1 MQGSGGDLAPWPKAP
16 SLSAIHPRAR
26 RPHPLAVALVQLA
39 HSLLSARD
47 AARGAPPLHR
57 HEVDLLLGTLTGSA
71 SADFEFWSGTQSR
84 GPAFGSPST
93 FVYTLPT
100 AAPAE
105 IALALGLRG
114 SLATVTAGSVS
125 GIASIV
131 RAASQIASGRARA
144 CLCGGIEFARTGDR
158 RASGSVG
165 QDAIALFLLEAGPS
179 SMRWPVLRDWEAGFA
194 SEEQRSDRFS
204 EAGLSSQ
211 EPPSGRVSE
220 AGFSS
225 EEQPS
230 DPVSSLSPLSS
241 LIALASAAVKL
252 GASSGIEEIFD
263 SSSDGH
269 WARIALASSQRL
281 DEQVKTHSM

>member
-1 MQGSGGDLAPWPKAP
+1 MTIEPVISSFALWTPAGVWTNAAPTMQGSGADLAPWPKAP

-39 HSLLSARD
+39 HALLSARD
-47 AARGAPPLHR
+47 TARGAPILPR

-100 AAPAE
+100 APPAE
-105 IALALGLRG
+105 AALALGLRS
-114 SLATVTAGSVS
+114 SLATLTAGSIS

-131 RAASQIASGRARA
+131 RSASRIAAGRARA
-144 CLCGGIEFARTGDR
+144 CLCGGVEFARTGNR
-158 RASGSVG
+158 RASGSFA
-165 QDAIALFLLEAGPS
+165 QDAIALFLLEAAPA

-194 SEEQRSDRFS
+194 SEEQPSDR
-204 EAGLSSQ
+204 
-211 EPPSGRVSE
+211 
-220 AGFSS
+220 
-225 EEQPS
+225 
-230 DPVSSLSPLSS
+230 VSSLSPLSS
-241 LIALASAAVKL
+241 LTALASAAVKL
-252 GASSGIEEIFD
+252 GASSGTEEIFG

>member
-1 MQGSGGDLAPWPKAP
+1 MTTIEPVISSFALWTPAGLWTNSAPTMPGSGADLAPWPTAP

-39 HSLLSARD
+39 HAVLSSRD
-47 AARGAPPLHR
+47 AARAAPPLAR

-84 GPAFGSPST
+84 GPAFGSPSM

-114 SLATVTAGSVS
+114 SLATLTAGSIS
-125 GIASIV
+125 GSASIV
-131 RAASQIASGRARA
+131 RAASQIAAGRARA
-144 CLCGGIEFARTGDR
+144 CLCGGIEFARIGKG
-158 RASGSVG
+158 RASSSFGP
-165 QDAIALFLLEAGPS
+165 DAIALFLLEPS
-179 SMRWPVLRDWEAGFA
+179 PGSTRWPAIRGWDAGFA
-194 SEEQRSDRFS
+194 SEEQPSDR
-204 EAGLSSQ
+204 
-211 EPPSGRVSE
+211 
-220 AGFSS
+220 
-225 EEQPS
+225 
-230 DPVSSLSPLSS
+230 VSSLSPLGS
-241 LIALASAAVKL
+241 LTALASAAVKL
-252 GASSGIEEIFD
+252 GASSGTEEILS

-281 DEQVKTHSM
+281 DERIGTHST

>member
-1 MQGSGGDLAPWPKAP
+1 MTTEPVLSAFALWTPAGVWTNAAPAMQDGGADLAPWPKAP

-26 RPHPLAVALVQLA
+26 RPHALAMALVQLA

-47 AARGAPPLHR
+47 AARGAPPLPR

-100 AAPAE
+100 APPAE

-114 SLATVTAGSVS
+114 ALATLTAGSIS

-131 RAASQIASGRARA
+131 RSASRIAAGRARA
-144 CLCGGIEFARTGDR
+144 CLCGGIEFARTGNR
-158 RASGSVG
+158 RASDSVG
-165 QDAIALFLLEAGPS
+165 QDAIALFLLEAGPA
-179 SMRWPVLRDWEAGFA
+179 SMRWPVFREWEAGFA
-194 SEEQRSDRFS
+194 PE
-204 EAGLSSQ
+204 G
-211 EPPSGRVSE
+211 
-220 AGFSS
+220 
-225 EEQPS
+225 QPS
-230 DPVSSLSPLSS
+230 DRVSSLSPLSS
-241 LIALASAAVKL
+241 LTALASAAVKL
-252 GASSGIEEIFD
+252 GASSGIEEIFG

-281 DEQVKTHSM
+281 DEQVKTHSI